1 MIKNLIKFS
10 LHRDGYPTLVSGEAS
25 SAIRNRERGRMEA
38 RDYKAVLDHE
48 WINLGRGGGYSSGF
62 KFEAKDKSPNR
73 PALRLEE
80 VFSQRLGAWVLYT
93 EAEAERLFGGAKTN
107 PRRPPQRWME
117 HCMAGVSKGYDPGA
131 VCGSLWYHKMSPAQ
145 RREAMRRHERRNPF
159 TLKGP
164 FVLVRDQQQLAGTY
178 DSYQEA
184 LREAHRMLPDASSY
198 VSIHDEGCAH
208 PAAVKTL
215 WKRDSREASR
225 RNPSRAWHEERWRE
239 YNRERLRAQRDVP
252 TPENLGRQEVLIG
265 KVEAERDALRTYK
278 HHRNPAVEVSA
289 SDRAKAA
296 KIKGV
301 RPEMLDDPDFWKTLS
316 KYIEFHGCWPTT
328 LEPRDIP
335 QEKYL
340 VNMGK
345 ALDVSYEPTESQK
358 KSNKYGSSW
367 LHEFNEGGNPKDK
380 RALPDRLCTGDG
392 KSIITHGG
400 KFGVK
405 DWVRG

>member
-1 MIKNLIKFS
+1 MGLSQRSHF
-10 LHRDGYPTLVSGEAS
+10 PVQEVSTGVGGKRRIIFRGAAYAHEQSAEAS
-25 SAIRNRERGRMEA
+25 PDSP
-38 RDYKAVLDHE
+38 DK
-48 WINLGRGGGYSSGF
+48 F
-62 KFEAKDKSPNR
+62 KKR
-73 PALRLEE
+73 
-80 VFSQRLGAWVLYT
+80 
-93 EAEAERLFGGAKTN
+93 FG
-107 PRRPPQRWME
+107 
-117 HCMAGVSKGYDPGA
+117 H
-131 VCGSLWYHKMSPAQ
+131 
-145 RREAMRRHERRNPF
+145 RH
-159 TLKGP
+159 
-164 FVLVRDQQQLAGTY
+164 
-178 DSYQEA
+178 
-184 LREAHRMLPDASSY
+184 
-198 VSIHDEGCAH
+198 
-208 PAAVKTL
+208 
-215 WKRDSREASR
+215 
-225 RNPSRAWHEERWRE
+225 
-239 YNRERLRAQRDVP
+239 
-252 TPENLGRQEVLIG
+252 
-265 KVEAERDALRTYK
+265 
-278 HHRNPAVEVSA
+278 NPAVEVSA

-301 RPEMLDDPDFWKTLS
+301 RPEMLEDPDFWKTLS

-380 RALPDRLCTGDG
+380 KALPDRLCTSDG